1 MTDQHSLAE
10 PSNDG
15 EDMRESIRR
24 DQEAQAKKRL
34 KTLIENGLNSGG
46 GRVLT
51 TLAVKQLKDRALG
64 GRR

>member
-1 MTDQHSLAE
+1 MTDQDLFGKRG
-10 PSNDG
+10 NVG
-15 EDMRESIRR
+15 EDTRESIRR

-34 KTLIENGLNSGG
+34 KTLIEDGLNSGR